1 MSHVAQKRL
10 FARRFLLVI
19 ALGLLYNK
27 RGCLLLILFLI
38 RHANPMH
45 IHILGI
51 CGTFMGS
58 LALLARALGHTV
70 TGSDTNV
77 YPPMS
82 TQLESAGVTI
92 AEGYLVAH
100 LQPAPD
106 LVVVGNAMKRGMDV
120 IEYMLDKGLRYTS
133 GPQFLSE
140 QVLQSRHVLAVAGT
154 HGKTTTTTMLAWI
167 LHYAG
172 IDTGFLI
179 GGVPLVDTTDEHLQQ
194 VFAHS
199 SYLGAS
205 STDNASSDSQASGY
219 FVIEADEYD
228 SAFFDKRSKFVHY
241 RPRTAIFNNLEFDHA
256 DIFADLDAI
265 QTQFHHMV
273 RMIPSTGKIIMP
285 TATIS
290 LEETLAKGIWTP
302 VWRTSIQQVSLDN
315 TPATTDSTTTDS
327 TTTDS
332 NTTDSNALNS
342 GSSDP
347 QFSSVIN
354 DSQWHAEL
362 LSQDGSHFK
371 VSFNDGLEDNT
382 GDSAAIVQWSM
393 SGTHNVNNA
402 LVAVAAAY
410 NVGVSVSKSCAALS
424 AFAGIKRRME
434 LIGDVN
440 DILVFDDFAHHP
452 TAITT
457 TLDGARKKLT
467 GRRLWAIIEPRSNT
481 MKMGIHQHSLAQ
493 SAALADY
500 TLWYEPAGLEWGL
513 QEVIDNAQETIDG
526 ERRQSVLTSI
536 DAIIEHVRIH
546 SQAGD
551 AIVIMSN
558 GGFEGI
564 HQRLLTALGQ

>member
-1 MSHVAQKRL
+1 
-10 FARRFLLVI
+10 
-19 ALGLLYNK
+19 
-27 RGCLLLILFLI
+27 
-38 RHANPMH
+38 MH

-58 LALLARALGHTV
+58 LALLARELGHTV
-70 TGSDTNV
+70 TGSDTNI

-82 TQLESAGVTI
+82 TQLEQAGVTI
-92 AEGYLVAH
+92 EEGYLIAH

-106 LVVVGNAMKRGMDV
+106 LVVVGNAMKRGMNV
-120 IEYMLDKGLRYTS
+120 IEYMLDSGLRYTS

-140 QVLQSRHVLAVAGT
+140 QVLQSRHVIAVAGT

-179 GGVPLVDTTDEHLQQ
+179 GGVPLVDTPDEHLQQ

-199 SYLGAS
+199 SYLGAEKDTNNS
-205 STDNASSDSQASGY
+205 ANTGY

-241 RPRTAIFNNLEFDHA
+241 RPRTAILNNLEFDHA
-256 DIFADLDAI
+256 DIFADLNAI

-285 TATIS
+285 ANTIS
-290 LEETLAKGIWTP
+290 LEETLAKGVWTP
-302 VWRTSIQQVSLDN
+302 IWRTAVV
-315 TPATTDSTTTDS
+315 DSTL
-327 TTTDS
+327 S
-332 NTTDSNALNS
+332 NSPIEN
-342 GSSDP
+342 GSDWQAQLMS
-347 QFSSVIN
+347 
-354 DSQWHAEL
+354 A
-362 LSQDGSHFK
+362 DGSQFT
-371 VSFNDGLEDNT
+371 VSFNAENN
-382 GDSAAIVQWSM
+382 DSDTNNENDKTSALVNWSM
-393 SGTHNVNNA
+393 SGLHNVNNA
-402 LVAVAAAY
+402 LVAIAAAY
-410 NVGVSVSKSCAALS
+410 DVGVSIETACAALS

-457 TLDGARKKLT
+457 TLDGAKKKLA
-467 GRRLWAIIEPRSNT
+467 GRHIWAVIEPRSNT
-481 MKMGIHQHSLAQ
+481 MKMGIHQDSLAQ

-500 TLWYEPAGLEWGL
+500 TLWYEPTGLEWGL
-513 QEVIDNAQETIDG
+513 REVIETATTANPNIG
-526 ERRQSVLTSI
+526 NQQVLSSVE
-536 DAIIEHVRIH
+536 DIIAHISSH
-546 SQAGD
+546 ATAGD

-564 HQRLLTALGQ
+564 HQRLLTALSNK

>member
-1 MSHVAQKRL
+1 
-10 FARRFLLVI
+10 
-19 ALGLLYNK
+19 
-27 RGCLLLILFLI
+27 
-38 RHANPMH
+38 MH

-58 LALLARALGHTV
+58 LALLARELGHTV
-70 TGSDTNV
+70 TGSDANV

-82 TQLESAGVTI
+82 TQLENAGVTI
-92 AEGYLVAH
+92 EQGYLIEH

-120 IEYMLDKGLRYTS
+120 IEYMLDTGLRYTS

-140 QVLQSRHVLAVAGT
+140 QVLQSRHVIAVAGT

-179 GGVPLVDTTDEHLQQ
+179 GGVPLVDTADEHLQQ

-199 SYLGAS
+199 SYLGADKI
-205 STDNASSDSQASGY
+205 DNDDSKNTGY

-241 RPRTAIFNNLEFDHA
+241 RPRTAILNNLEFDHA
-256 DIFADLDAI
+256 DIFKDLDAI

-285 TATIS
+285 AATAS
-290 LEETLAKGIWTP
+290 LEETLAKGVWTP
-302 VWRTSIQQVSLDN
+302 VWRTAVL
-315 TPATTDSTTTDS
+315 
-327 TTTDS
+327 
-332 NTTDSNALNS
+332 
-342 GSSDP
+342 
-347 QFSSVIN
+347 
-354 DSQWHAEL
+354 
-362 LSQDGSHFK
+362 
-371 VSFNDGLEDNT
+371 
-382 GDSAAIVQWSM
+382 DSAAPNTHATNEYLKDGNDWQAELISADGGQFSVSFVADTADKEATGVVDWSM
-393 SGTHNVNNA
+393 SGIHNVNNA
-402 LVAVAAAY
+402 LVAIAAAY
-410 NVGVSVSKSCAALS
+410 NIGISVKTACAALS

-457 TLDGARKKLT
+457 TLDGAKKKLVD
-467 GRRLWAIIEPRSNT
+467 RRIWAIIEPRSNT
-481 MKMGIHQHSLAQ
+481 MKMGIHQDSLAE
-493 SAALADY
+493 SAALADH
-500 TLWYEPAGLEWGL
+500 TLWYEPTGLEWGL
-513 QEVIDNAQETIDG
+513 KEVIENANIANPNMGNQ
-526 ERRQSVLTSI
+526 QVLSSI
-536 DAIIEHVRIH
+536 NAIIEHIDTH
-546 SQAGD
+546 AQAGD

-564 HQRLLTALGQ
+564 HQRLLTALQNKAT

>member
-1 MSHVAQKRL
+1 
-10 FARRFLLVI
+10 
-19 ALGLLYNK
+19 
-27 RGCLLLILFLI
+27 
-38 RHANPMH
+38 MH

-58 LALLARALGHTV
+58 LALLARELGHTV
-70 TGSDTNV
+70 TGSDANV

-82 TQLESAGVTI
+82 TQLEEAGVTI
-92 AEGYLVAH
+92 EQGYLIEH

-120 IEYMLDKGLRYTS
+120 IEYMLDTGLRYTS

-140 QVLQSRHVLAVAGT
+140 QVLQSRHVIAVAGT

-179 GGVPLVDTTDEHLQQ
+179 GGVPLVDTTDEHLQH

-199 SYLGAS
+199 SYLGAEKTNDDS
-205 STDNASSDSQASGY
+205 SATGY

-241 RPRTAIFNNLEFDHA
+241 RPRTAILNNLEFDHA
-256 DIFADLDAI
+256 DIFADLNAI

-285 TATIS
+285 AATIS
-290 LEETLAKGIWTP
+290 LEDTLAKGVWTP
-302 VWRTSIQQVSLDN
+302 IWRTAVI
-315 TPATTDSTTTDS
+315 DSTVANDS
-327 TTTDS
+327 DN
-332 NTTDSNALNS
+332 NTTLKN
-342 GSSDP
+342 SSDW
-347 QFSSVIN
+347 Q
-354 DSQWHAEL
+354 AEL
-362 LSQDGSHFK
+362 ISEDGSQFK
-371 VSFNDGLEDNT
+371 VSFAADNEAT
-382 GDSAAIVQWSM
+382 AVIDWSM
-393 SGTHNVNNA
+393 SGIHNVNNA

-410 NVGVSVSKSCAALS
+410 NVGVDVKTACAALS

-457 TLDGARKKLT
+457 TLDGAKKKLAD
-467 GRRLWAIIEPRSNT
+467 RRVWAIIEPRSNT
-481 MKMGIHQHSLAQ
+481 MKMGIHQDSLAE

-500 TLWYEPAGLEWGL
+500 TLWYEPTGLEWGL
-513 QEVIDNAQETIDG
+513 KEVVDKANATNPNIGDQ
-526 ERRQSVLTSI
+526 QVLSSV
-536 DAIIEHVRIH
+536 DAIIEHISSH
-546 SQAGD
+546 AKAGD

-564 HQRLLTALGQ
+564 HQRLLTALREQ

>member
-1 MSHVAQKRL
+1 
-10 FARRFLLVI
+10 
-19 ALGLLYNK
+19 
-27 RGCLLLILFLI
+27 
-38 RHANPMH
+38 MH

-70 TGSDTNV
+70 TGSDANV

-82 TQLESAGVTI
+82 TQLENAGVTI
-92 AEGYLVAH
+92 EEGYLIEH
-100 LQPAPD
+100 LQPTPD

-120 IEYMLDKGLRYTS
+120 IEYMLDSGLRYTS

-140 QVLQSRHVLAVAGT
+140 QVLQSRHVIAVAGT

-172 IDTGFLI
+172 IDAGFLI

-199 SYLGAS
+199 SYLGAEKNDED
-205 STDNASSDSQASGY
+205 TTASASSGY

-241 RPRTAIFNNLEFDHA
+241 RPRTAILNNLEFDHA
-256 DIFADLDAI
+256 DIFADLNAI

-285 TATIS
+285 AATIS
-290 LEETLAKGIWTP
+290 LEDTLAKGVWTP
-302 VWRTSIQQVSLDN
+302 IWRTAVIDSTLTDTSENDSTLRDSSDWQAELIRADGSQFQVSFAADK
-315 TPATTDSTTTDS
+315 
-327 TTTDS
+327 
-332 NTTDSNALNS
+332 
-342 GSSDP
+342 
-347 QFSSVIN
+347 
-354 DSQWHAEL
+354 E
-362 LSQDGSHFK
+362 
-371 VSFNDGLEDNT
+371 
-382 GDSAAIVQWSM
+382 AAIVDWSM
-393 SGTHNVNNA
+393 SGIHNVNNA

-410 NVGVSVSKSCAALS
+410 NVGVSVSIACTALS

-457 TLDGARKKLT
+457 TLDGAKKKLAN
-467 GRRLWAIIEPRSNT
+467 RRIWAIIEPRSNT
-481 MKMGIHQHSLAQ
+481 MKMGIHQDSLAQ
-493 SAALADY
+493 SAAIADY
-500 TLWYEPAGLEWGL
+500 TLWYEPTGLEWGL
-513 QEVIDNAQETIDG
+513 KEVIEQANATSDSIGHQ
-526 ERRQSVLTSI
+526 QVMSSV
-536 DAIIEHVRIH
+536 DAIIEHIIRYA
-546 SQAGD
+546 QAGD
-551 AIVIMSN
+551 AIVVMSN

-564 HQRLLTALGQ
+564 HQRLLAALRGN

>member
-1 MSHVAQKRL
+1 
-10 FARRFLLVI
+10 
-19 ALGLLYNK
+19 
-27 RGCLLLILFLI
+27 
-38 RHANPMH
+38 MH

-58 LALLARALGHTV
+58 LALLARELGHTV
-70 TGSDTNV
+70 TGSDANI

-82 TQLESAGVTI
+82 TQLEHAGVI
-92 AEGYLVAH
+92 IEEDYLIQH

-120 IEYMLDKGLRYTS
+120 IEYMLDSGLRYTS

-140 QVLQSRHVLAVAGT
+140 EVLQSRHVIAVAGT

-172 IDTGFLI
+172 IDAGFLI

-199 SYLGAS
+199 SYLGAEKA
-205 STDNASSDSQASGY
+205 TDGDSEKNGY

-241 RPRTAIFNNLEFDHA
+241 RPRTAILNNLEFDHA
-256 DIFADLDAI
+256 DIFADFNAI

-273 RMIPSTGKIIMP
+273 RMIPNSGKIIMP
-285 TATIS
+285 AATIS
-290 LEETLAKGIWTP
+290 LEDTLAKGVWTP
-302 VWRTSIQQVSLDN
+302 IWRTSV
-315 TPATTDSTTTDS
+315 TDK
-327 TTTDS
+327 
-332 NTTDSNALNS
+332 NS
-342 GSSDP
+342 KNNSSDW
-347 QFSSVIN
+347 Q
-354 DSQWHAEL
+354 AEL
-362 LSQDGSHFK
+362 ISEDGGQFT
-371 VSFNDGLEDNT
+371 VSFMADEEATAVVN
-382 GDSAAIVQWSM
+382 WSM
-393 SGTHNVNNA
+393 SGIHNVNNA

-410 NVGVSVSKSCAALS
+410 DVGVSVKTACAALS

-457 TLDGARKKLT
+457 TLDGAKKKLAN
-467 GRRLWAIIEPRSNT
+467 RRIWAIIEPRSNT
-481 MKMGIHQHSLAQ
+481 MKMGIHQESLAE
-493 SAALADY
+493 SASLADC
-500 TLWYEPAGLEWGL
+500 TLWYEPSGLEWGL
-513 QEVIDNAQETIDG
+513 RAVIDSATSANSNIGNQ
-526 ERRQSVLTSI
+526 QVLSSV
-536 DAIIEHVRIH
+536 DDIIAHITTHVT
-546 SQAGD
+546 AGD

-558 GGFEGI
+558 GSFEGI
-564 HQRLLTALGQ
+564 HQRLLSALNNC

>member
-1 MSHVAQKRL
+1 
-10 FARRFLLVI
+10 
-19 ALGLLYNK
+19 
-27 RGCLLLILFLI
+27 
-38 RHANPMH
+38 MH

-70 TGSDTNV
+70 TGSDANV

-82 TQLESAGVTI
+82 TQLENAGVTI
-92 AEGYLVAH
+92 AEGYLVEH

-120 IEYMLDKGLRYTS
+120 IEYMLDSGLRYTS

-140 QVLQSRHVLAVAGT
+140 QVLQSRHVIAVAGT

-172 IDTGFLI
+172 IDAGFLI
-179 GGVPLVDTTDEHLQQ
+179 GGVPLVDTTDAHLQQ

-199 SYLGAS
+199 SYLGAEKNNDDAEK
-205 STDNASSDSQASGY
+205 TGY

-241 RPRTAIFNNLEFDHA
+241 RPRTAILNNLEFDHA
-256 DIFADLDAI
+256 DIFADLNAI

-285 TATIS
+285 AATIS
-290 LEETLAKGIWTP
+290 LEDTLAKGVWTP
-302 VWRTSIQQVSLDN
+302 IWRTAVL
-315 TPATTDSTTTDS
+315 
-327 TTTDS
+327 
-332 NTTDSNALNS
+332 
-342 GSSDP
+342 
-347 QFSSVIN
+347 
-354 DSQWHAEL
+354 
-362 LSQDGSHFK
+362 
-371 VSFNDGLEDNT
+371 
-382 GDSAAIVQWSM
+382 DSAADNTNTEEQALKNSSDWQAELISADGGKFSVSFTADKEAAGIIEWSM
-393 SGTHNVNNA
+393 SGIHNVNNA

-410 NVGVSVSKSCAALS
+410 NVGVDVKTACAALS

-457 TLDGARKKLT
+457 TLDGAKKKLAD
-467 GRRLWAIIEPRSNT
+467 RRIWAIIEPRSNT
-481 MKMGIHQHSLAQ
+481 MKMGIHQDSLAE
-493 SAALADY
+493 SAALADH
-500 TLWYEPAGLEWGL
+500 TLWYEPTGLEWGL
-513 QEVIDNAQETIDG
+513 REVIENANIVNPNMGNQ
-526 ERRQSVLTSI
+526 QVLSSV
-536 DAIIEHVRIH
+536 DAIIEHITANAQ
-546 SQAGD
+546 SGD

-564 HQRLLTALGQ
+564 HQRLLTALRNQ

>member
-1 MSHVAQKRL
+1 
-10 FARRFLLVI
+10 
-19 ALGLLYNK
+19 
-27 RGCLLLILFLI
+27 
-38 RHANPMH
+38 MH

-70 TGSDTNV
+70 TGSDANV

-82 TQLESAGVTI
+82 TQLENAGVTI
-92 AEGYLVAH
+92 EEGYLVEH
-100 LQPAPD
+100 LQPTPD

-140 QVLQSRHVLAVAGT
+140 QVLQSRHVIAVAGT

-172 IDTGFLI
+172 IDAGFLI

-199 SYLGAS
+199 SYLGADKS
-205 STDNASSDSQASGY
+205 DNDKAGY

-241 RPRTAIFNNLEFDHA
+241 RPRTAILNNLEFDHA
-256 DIFADLDAI
+256 DIFADLNAI

-285 TATIS
+285 AATIS
-290 LEETLAKGIWTP
+290 LEDTLAKGVWTP
-302 VWRTSIQQVSLDN
+302 IWRTAVI
-315 TPATTDSTTTDS
+315 DSTLDDTS
-327 TTTDS
+327 E
-332 NTTDSNALNS
+332 NARALKD
-342 GSSDP
+342 SSDL
-347 QFSSVIN
+347 Q
-354 DSQWHAEL
+354 AEL
-362 LSQDGSHFK
+362 IQEDGSKFK
-371 VSFNDGLEDNT
+371 VSFATDKKATAVVN
-382 GDSAAIVQWSM
+382 WSM
-393 SGTHNVNNA
+393 SGIHNVNNA

-410 NVGVSVSKSCAALS
+410 DVGVSVETACAALS
-424 AFAGIKRRME
+424 DFAGIKRRME

-440 DILVFDDFAHHP
+440 NILVFDDFAHHP

-457 TLDGARKKLT
+457 TLDGAKKKLAD
-467 GRRLWAIIEPRSNT
+467 RRIWAIIEPRSNT
-481 MKMGIHQHSLAQ
+481 MKMGIHQDSLAQ

-500 TLWYEPAGLEWGL
+500 TLWYEPTGLEWGL
-513 QEVIDNAQETIDG
+513 KEVIEQAKATSDAIGNQ
-526 ERRQSVLTSI
+526 QVLSSI
-536 DAIIEHVRIH
+536 DAIIEHISSH
-546 SQAGD
+546 AKAGD
-551 AIVIMSN
+551 AIVVMSN

-564 HQRLLTALGQ
+564 HQRLLTALHNG

>member
-1 MSHVAQKRL
+1 
-10 FARRFLLVI
+10 
-19 ALGLLYNK
+19 
-27 RGCLLLILFLI
+27 
-38 RHANPMH
+38 MH

-58 LALLARALGHTV
+58 LALLARSLGHTV
-70 TGSDTNV
+70 TGSDANV

-82 TQLESAGVTI
+82 TQLENAGVTI
-92 AEGYLVAH
+92 AEGYLVEH

-120 IEYMLDKGLRYTS
+120 IEYMLDSGLRYTS

-140 QVLQSRHVLAVAGT
+140 QVLQSRHVIAVAGT

-179 GGVPLVDTTDEHLQQ
+179 GGVPLVNTSDEHLQQ

-199 SYLGAS
+199 SYLGAEKIADGS
-205 STDNASSDSQASGY
+205 GGKTGY

-241 RPRTAIFNNLEFDHA
+241 RPRTAILNNLEFDHA
-256 DIFADLDAI
+256 DIFVDLNAI

-273 RMIPSTGKIIMP
+273 RMIPSSGKIIMP
-285 TATIS
+285 AATIS
-290 LEETLAKGIWTP
+290 LEETLAKGVWTP
-302 VWRTSIQQVSLDN
+302 VWRTAVIDKQSVDHKKDEQNLQHTNDWQAELISAD
-315 TPATTDSTTTDS
+315 
-327 TTTDS
+327 
-332 NTTDSNALNS
+332 
-342 GSSDP
+342 GG
-347 QFSSVIN
+347 QFS
-354 DSQWHAEL
+354 
-362 LSQDGSHFK
+362 
-371 VSFNDGLEDNT
+371 VSFAGNDEHT
-382 GDSAAIVQWSM
+382 AIVDWSM
-393 SGTHNVNNA
+393 SGIHNVNNA

-410 NVGVSVSKSCAALS
+410 NVGIDVKTACAALS

-457 TLDGARKKLT
+457 TLDGAKKKLAD
-467 GRRLWAIIEPRSNT
+467 RRIWAIIEPRSNT
-481 MKMGIHQHSLAQ
+481 MKMGIHQDSLAE
-493 SAALADY
+493 SAVLADH
-500 TLWYEPAGLEWGL
+500 TLWYEPTGLEWGL
-513 QEVIDNAQETIDG
+513 KDVIDNAKANKPNIASQ
-526 ERRQSVLTSI
+526 QVLSSTE
-536 DAIIEHVRIH
+536 AIIEHIINNA
-546 SQAGD
+546 QADD

-564 HQRLLTALGQ
+564 HQRLLTALRHK

>member
-1 MSHVAQKRL
+1 
-10 FARRFLLVI
+10 
-19 ALGLLYNK
+19 
-27 RGCLLLILFLI
+27 
-38 RHANPMH
+38 MH

-58 LALLARALGHTV
+58 LALLARALGHEV
-70 TGSDTNV
+70 TGSDANV

-82 TQLESAGVTI
+82 TQLENAGVTI
-92 AEGYLVAH
+92 QEGYLVQH

-120 IEYMLDKGLRYTS
+120 VEYMLNEGMRYTS

-140 QVLQSRHVLAVAGT
+140 EVLQSRHVIAVAGT

-179 GGVPLVDTTDEHLQQ
+179 GGVPLVDTTDTRLQK

-199 SYLGAS
+199 SYLGADTVDKDSDASEAETTS
-205 STDNASSDSQASGY
+205 STQPGY

-241 RPRTAIFNNLEFDHA
+241 RPRTAILNNLEFDHA

-273 RMIPSTGKIIMP
+273 RMIPSTGKVIMP
-285 TATIS
+285 AATIS
-290 LEETLAKGIWTP
+290 LEDTLAKGVWTP
-302 VWRTSIQQVSLDN
+302 IWRTAVTEKSLLN
-315 TPATTDSTTTDS
+315 EQSANQPKITSETTDSDW
-327 TTTDS
+327 
-332 NTTDSNALNS
+332 
-342 GSSDP
+342 
-347 QFSSVIN
+347 Q
-354 DSQWHAEL
+354 AEL
-362 LSQDGSHFK
+362 ITADGSQFK
-371 VSFNDGLEDNT
+371 VSFNEDKQAT
-382 GDSAAIVQWSM
+382 ATVDWAM
-393 SGTHNVNNA
+393 SGIHNVNNA

-410 NVGVSVSKSCAALS
+410 NVGVDVATACAALS

-434 LIGDVN
+434 LIGDIN

-457 TLDGARKKLT
+457 TLDGAKKKLS

-481 MKMGIHQHSLAQ
+481 MKMGIHQDSLAQ
-493 SAALADY
+493 SAALADH

-513 QEVIDNAQETIDG
+513 KEVIENAEHKGNQQVVRST
-526 ERRQSVLTSI
+526 
-536 DAIIEHVRIH
+536 DAIIEHITAH
-546 SQAGD
+546 AEAGD
-551 AIVIMSN
+551 AIIIMSN

-564 HQRLLTALGQ
+564 HQRLLTALREQII

>member
-1 MSHVAQKRL
+1 
-10 FARRFLLVI
+10 
-19 ALGLLYNK
+19 
-27 RGCLLLILFLI
+27 
-38 RHANPMH
+38 MH

-70 TGSDTNV
+70 TGSDANV

-82 TQLESAGVTI
+82 TQLENAGVTI
-92 AEGYLVAH
+92 ESGYLIEH

-120 IEYMLDKGLRYTS
+120 IEYMLDTGLRYTS

-140 QVLQSRHVLAVAGT
+140 QVLQSRHVIAVAGT

-179 GGVPLVDTTDEHLQQ
+179 GGVPLVDTPDVHLQQ

-199 SYLGAS
+199 SYLGAEK
-205 STDNASSDSQASGY
+205 DSNGTSQTGY

-241 RPRTAIFNNLEFDHA
+241 RPRTAILNNLEFDHA
-256 DIFADLDAI
+256 DIFADLNAI

-285 TATIS
+285 AATIS
-290 LEETLAKGIWTP
+290 LEDTLTKGVWTP
-302 VWRTSIQQVSLDN
+302 IWRTSVLN
-315 TPATTDSTTTDS
+315 ATDEQAKDI
-327 TTTDS
+327 DLK
-332 NTTDSNALNS
+332 N
-342 GSSDP
+342 SSDW
-347 QFSSVIN
+347 Q
-354 DSQWHAEL
+354 AEL
-362 LSQDGSHFK
+362 ISTDGGQFK
-371 VSFNDGLEDNT
+371 VIFTDNNE
-382 GDSAAIVQWSM
+382 AAVVDWSM
-393 SGTHNVNNA
+393 SGIHNVNNA

-410 NVGVSVSKSCAALS
+410 NVGVSVDTACAALS

-434 LIGDVN
+434 LIGDAH

-452 TAITT
+452 TAIAT
-457 TLDGARKKLT
+457 TLDGAKKKLA
-467 GRRLWAIIEPRSNT
+467 GRRIWAIIEPRSNT
-481 MKMGIHQHSLAQ
+481 MKMGIHQDSLAE
-493 SAALADY
+493 SAALADH
-500 TLWYEPAGLEWGL
+500 TLWYEPTGLEWGL
-513 QEVIDNAQETIDG
+513 KEVIEKANAAQDNIGDQ
-526 ERRQSVLTSI
+526 QVLASI
-536 DAIIEHVRIH
+536 DAIIEHIVVH
-546 SQAGD
+546 AQAGD

-564 HQRLLTALGQ
+564 HQRLLTSLRQR

>member
-1 MSHVAQKRL
+1 
-10 FARRFLLVI
+10 
-19 ALGLLYNK
+19 
-27 RGCLLLILFLI
+27 
-38 RHANPMH
+38 MH

-58 LALLARALGHTV
+58 LALLARELGHKV
-70 TGSDTNV
+70 TGSDASV

-82 TQLESAGVTI
+82 TQLQNAGVTI
-92 AEGYLVAH
+92 QEGYLIEH
-100 LQPAPD
+100 LQPTPD
-106 LVVVGNAMKRGMDV
+106 LVVIGNAMKRGMDV
-120 IEYMLDKGLRYTS
+120 VEYVLDQGMKYTS

-179 GGVPLVDTTDEHLQQ
+179 GGVPLVDTTDARLQN

-199 SYLGAS
+199 SYLGADS
-205 STDNASSDSQASGY
+205 ESNKAANSIESNSTTSATSATSGY

-241 RPRTAIFNNLEFDHA
+241 RPRTAILNNLEFDHA
-256 DIFADLDAI
+256 DIFADLNAI

-273 RMIPSTGKIIMP
+273 RMIPSSGKIIMP
-285 TATIS
+285 AATAS
-290 LEETLAKGIWTP
+290 LEDTLAKGVWTP
-302 VWRTSIQQVSLDN
+302 VWRTAV
-315 TPATTDSTTTDS
+315 TDERLTNIAAVDKKSTTNEVRASDWQA
-327 TTTDS
+327 
-332 NTTDSNALNS
+332 ALLT
-342 GSSDP
+342 
-347 QFSSVIN
+347 
-354 DSQWHAEL
+354 E
-362 LSQDGSHFK
+362 DGSQFK
-371 VSFNDGLEDNT
+371 VSFNADP
-382 GDSAAIVQWSM
+382 SASATVDWSM
-393 SGTHNVNNA
+393 SGMHNVNNA

-410 NVGVSVSKSCAALS
+410 DVGVDVTTACAALS

-457 TLDGARKKLT
+457 TLDGAKKKLT
-467 GRRLWAIIEPRSNT
+467 NRRLWAIIEPRSNT
-481 MKMGIHQHSLAQ
+481 MKMGIHQDSLAQ
-493 SAALADY
+493 SAALADH

-513 QEVIDNAQETIDG
+513 QEVIDRAKHNSNQQVIN
-526 ERRQSVLTSI
+526 SI
-536 DAIIEHVRIH
+536 EDIINHVTTH
-546 SQAGD
+546 AQAGD

-564 HQRLLTALGQ
+564 HQRLLASLYELNAQT

>member
-1 MSHVAQKRL
+1 
-10 FARRFLLVI
+10 
-19 ALGLLYNK
+19 
-27 RGCLLLILFLI
+27 
-38 RHANPMH
+38 MH

-58 LALLARALGHTV
+58 LALLARELGHTV
-70 TGSDTNV
+70 TGSDANV

-82 TQLESAGVTI
+82 TQLENAGVTI
-92 AEGYLVAH
+92 EQGYLVEH

-120 IEYMLDKGLRYTS
+120 IEYMLDTGLRYTS

-140 QVLQSRHVLAVAGT
+140 QVLQSRHVIAVAGT

-179 GGVPLVDTTDEHLQQ
+179 GGVPLVDTTDEHLQH

-199 SYLGAS
+199 SYLGADKI
-205 STDNASSDSQASGY
+205 DNDDSVNTGY

-241 RPRTAIFNNLEFDHA
+241 RPRTAILNNLEFDHA
-256 DIFADLDAI
+256 DIFADLNAI

-285 TATIS
+285 TATTS
-290 LEETLAKGIWTP
+290 LEETLAKGVWTP
-302 VWRTSIQQVSLDN
+302 VWRTAVL
-315 TPATTDSTTTDS
+315 
-327 TTTDS
+327 
-332 NTTDSNALNS
+332 
-342 GSSDP
+342 
-347 QFSSVIN
+347 
-354 DSQWHAEL
+354 
-362 LSQDGSHFK
+362 
-371 VSFNDGLEDNT
+371 
-382 GDSAAIVQWSM
+382 DSAAHNTYATDNTHAKDKHVKDSSDWQAELISEDGGQFAVSFAADIADEEATGVVDWSM
-393 SGTHNVNNA
+393 SGMHNVNNA
-402 LVAVAAAY
+402 LVAIAAAY
-410 NVGVSVSKSCAALS
+410 NIGVSVKTACAALS

-457 TLDGARKKLT
+457 TLDGAKKKLAN
-467 GRRLWAIIEPRSNT
+467 RRIWAIIEPRSNT
-481 MKMGIHQHSLAQ
+481 MKMGIHQDSLAE
-493 SAALADY
+493 SAALADH
-500 TLWYEPAGLEWGL
+500 TLWYEPTGLEWGL
-513 QEVIDNAQETIDG
+513 KEVIENANSANPNMGNQ
-526 ERRQSVLTSI
+526 QVLSSI
-536 DAIIEHVRIH
+536 DAIIEHIDTH
-546 SQAGD
+546 AKAGD

-564 HQRLLTALGQ
+564 HQRLLTALRNKAT